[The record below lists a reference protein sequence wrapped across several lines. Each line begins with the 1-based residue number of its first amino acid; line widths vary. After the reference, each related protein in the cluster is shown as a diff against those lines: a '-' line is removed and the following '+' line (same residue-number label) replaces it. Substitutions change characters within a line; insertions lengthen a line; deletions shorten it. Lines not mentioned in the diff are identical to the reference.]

1 MLCLVLGAHQG
12 GARMRKVLG
21 VGLVAVAVV
30 VATAVPSFALTADAD
45 GGTDM
50 VSGNVYAL
58 DAGGGFI
65 YIGGKFHSI
74 RDPDKRTTCT
84 ADNLVRFDETT
95 GAGDCSWTPTLP
107 GTYVHGLA
115 VLGGFVYVGGDFG
128 LVRVDTTTGLVDPT
142 FSIDVGRV
150 NAVTAAADGSGVYFG
165 GAFHRVNGHPH
176 ADLAFVS
183 TAGAVSKTFA
193 PSLDGTVRHIRI
205 SPDGYLV
212 VSGGFEHASGHLD
225 QSIAE
230 LDPSTG
236 AVNTGF
242 AAAIPEI
249 GAMTCFD
256 TAPTSTVIYA
266 ACGNKHNFMA
276 AFDAS
281 SGAQI
286 WRQGLGGNGESI
298 ALTGST
304 LFVGGHFGTRDPTT
318 EQCGSNYLHGVLTAS
333 TVDGTIDCDWDPL
346 LVPDTHNYTG
356 GWVMDLVGSHL
367 WVGGRFSSI
376 DGIAHH
382 GVARWTL

>member
-1 MLCLVLGAHQG
+1 
-12 GARMRKVLG
+12 MRKAMG
-21 VGLVAVAVV
+21 VGLVALAVV
-30 VATAVPSFALTADAD
+30 LATAVPSVALTVDPD
-45 GGTDM
+45 TGTDM

-58 DAGGGFI
+58 AAGGSFI

-74 RDPDKRTTCT
+74 RNQKNHAMCT
-84 ADNLVRFDETT
+84 ADNLVRFDEST

-107 GTYVHGLA
+107 GKYVHGLA
-115 VLGGFVYVGGDFG
+115 VVGGFVYVGGDFG
-128 LVRVDTTTGLVDPT
+128 LVRVDTTTGLIDPS
-142 FSIDVGRV
+142 FSIDVGQV

-176 ADLAFVS
+176 GDLAFVS
-183 TAGAVSKTFA
+183 TSGVVSKTFA

-212 VSGGFEHASGHLD
+212 VSGGFEDASGHLD

-236 AVNTGF
+236 APTAF
-242 AAAIPEI
+242 AAAISEV

-266 ACGNKHNFMA
+266 ACGNKDNFMA

-281 SGAQI
+281 SGAKI
-286 WRQGLGGNGESI
+286 WRRGLGGNGESI
-298 ALTGST
+298 ALSGTT
-304 LFVGGHFGTRDPTT
+304 LFAGGHFGTRLPTT
-318 EQCGSNYLHGVLTAS
+318 MPCGSNYLHGVLTA
-333 TVDGTIDCDWDPL
+333 TTGGKIDCDWDPL
-346 LVPDTHNYTG
+346 LLPDVHNFTG

-367 WVGGRFSSI
+367 WVGGRFSTI

-382 GVARWTL
+382 GVARWTV